1 MEFTASESRWN
12 DANSGGPPLGVG
24 VAVLGNGRFWG
35 VGNSPRLCS
44 SCAHSVFG
52 CGLPL

>member
-1 MEFTASESRWN
+1 MEFTASELWWS

-35 VGNSPRLCS
+35 VGNSPYLCS
-44 SCAHSVFG
+44 SCAHSV
-52 CGLPL
+52 